1 MDVKRAFAWLH
12 TGGTDGASA
21 YVVVDVVRGLLAR
34 GHTIKLDAVAMRP
47 LKMVLQVDGKVVI
60 VREGPGEDNGTHE
73 AWFWATRG
81 NASVR
86 LNPLRAMEM
95 PATFVDATTGED
107 VVVEM
112 TNWMEQWPTP
122 LTDSAEALASAVAG
136 KPVHVKTSAPCA
148 YLSETLFCEAIE
160 MLVSAVRV

>member
-21 YVVVDVVRGLLAR
+21 HLVADVVRGLMER
-34 GHTIKLDAVAMRP
+34 GHTIKVVTLAMRP
-47 LKMVLQVDGKVVI
+47 FKLVLHVDGEVVS
-60 VREGPGEDNGTHE
+60 VREGPREDNGTRE

-86 LNPLRAMEM
+86 FNPLRAMDV
-95 PATFVDATTGED
+95 PSTFADATTGED

-122 LTDSAEALASAVAG
+122 LTNSAAALASAVAG

-160 MLVSAVRV
+160 MLFSAVRV